1 MDKKTITAITLIA
14 ALIAI
19 ALPILM
25 AVYLSNKQALEAEST
40 LALSYASDVS
50 HRNEII
56 GDQIAGGID
65 KIVNA
70 HAKGLCSDDNI
81 ERMRQISI
89 TSSRVHAFG
98 VVSRDRLICSS
109 VGNFGGG
116 LDLGPVDKN
125 TPYPANFRLWMLS
138 FRSQR
143 EPNSLSLSQGA
154 TRGYAAVID
163 KDL

>member
-116 LDLGPVDKN
+116 GWILV
-125 TPYPANFRLWMLS
+125 RLTRIHPIPPTSDWMLS